1 MIANGKQLAVRS
13 RAAHATGPA
22 SRGEPCHRLVI
33 RRIVVSETP
42 ATLRQCAILAGGLGT
57 RLGEI
62 VREIPKPVLEVA
74 GRPFIA
80 WLMREMLRFGV
91 DEFVILTGHLSAA
104 VESAVMQAADA
115 LPKRVN
121 VIFSE
126 EPVRAGTG
134 GALFHARKL
143 LAERFL
149 VCNGDSLFDC
159 NIAALLGDF
168 AADGSDVLGRLIVR
182 DLPEAA
188 RYGTVA
194 LFADTIT
201 AFAERPVGQ
210 PQAGAP
216 APLMNAGIYAF
227 DKALLDH
234 LSETCSLERDVLPA
248 LARQGRLRA
257 TRQAGW
263 FVDIGIPDDLA
274 HARRELASCMD
285 RPALFL
291 DRDGVLNLDHGYVGS
306 RDRWEWVLRARE
318 AVALAT
324 AHGWH
329 VFLVTNQ
336 AGVARGLY
344 GEADVEALLHWV
356 ADELRRAGGTLDDWR
371 YCPYHTE
378 AKLDAYRRDSE
389 WRKPAP
395 GMLIDL
401 LRAWAIDPRHCV
413 MVGDKDIDLQAASA
427 AGMRG
432 ALFPGGD
439 LLDFIKPLLGL
450 ENRA

>member
-1 MIANGKQLAVRS
+1 MPRNYPHSMACLARS
-13 RAAHATGPA
+13 PDYGTWAPMESAPPMPKRQ
-22 SRGEPCHRLVI
+22 
-33 RRIVVSETP
+33 
-42 ATLRQCAILAGGLGT
+42 ATLRQCAILAGGLGS
-57 RLGEI
+57 RLGDI

-91 DEFVILTGHLSAA
+91 EEFLILTGHLSEA
-104 VESAVMQAADA
+104 VQEAVLHAADA
-115 LPKRVN
+115 LPKRVR

-134 GALFHARKL
+134 GALFHAAPH
-143 LAERFL
+143 LAENFL
-149 VCNGDSLFDC
+149 LCNGDSLFDC
-159 NIAALLGDF
+159 NIAALLSDF
-168 AADGSDVLGRLIVR
+168 SNDDPATIGRLVVR
-182 DLPEAA
+182 PQPAAA

-194 LFADTIT
+194 LDGDRIT
-201 AFAERPVGQ
+201 EFLERPVAE
-210 PQAGAP
+210 PAADAP
-216 APLMNAGIYAF
+216 RALMNAGIYAF
-227 DKALLDH
+227 SKNLLNE
-234 LSETCSLERDVLPA
+234 LTETCSLERDILPR
-248 LARQGRLRA
+248 LAHQGLLRA
-257 TRQAGW
+257 TRQTGW

-306 RDRWEWVLRARE
+306 RDRWEWVHNARE
-318 AVALAT
+318 AVAFAA

-336 AGVARGLY
+336 AGIARGLY
-344 GEADVEALLHWV
+344 GEADVDALLVWA

-378 AKLDAYRRDSE
+378 AKIDSYRRDSE

-401 LRAWAIDPRHCV
+401 LRAWSIDPRHCV
-413 MVGDKDIDLQAASA
+413 MVGDKDIDMQAAAA
-427 AGMRG
+427 AGVRG

-439 LLDFIKPLLGL
+439 LLAFVKPLLGV
-450 ENRA
+450 

>member
-1 MIANGKQLAVRS
+1 MS
-13 RAAHATGPA
+13 ERA
-22 SRGEPCHRLVI
+22 
-33 RRIVVSETP
+33 
-42 ATLRQCAILAGGLGT
+42 ATLRQCAILAGGLGS

-74 GRPFIA
+74 RRPFIA

-104 VESAVMQAADA
+104 VEEAVMQAADA
-115 LPKRVN
+115 LPKRVK
-121 VIFSE
+121 VVFSE
-126 EPVRAGTG
+126 EKLRAGTG
-134 GALFHARKL
+134 GALFHARAH

-149 VCNGDSLFDC
+149 LCNGDSLFDC
-159 NIAALLGDF
+159 NVAALLGDF
-168 AADGSDVLGRLIVR
+168 AKDGPDVLGRLVVR
-182 DLPEAA
+182 EQPEAA
-188 RYGTVA
+188 RYGAVSVQGDRIVDF
-194 LFADTIT
+194 L
-201 AFAERPVGQ
+201 ERPAPG
-210 PQAGAP
+210 AGA
-216 APLMNAGIYAF
+216 ALMNAGIYAI
-227 DKALLDH
+227 DKRLLDRV
-234 LSETCSLERDVLPA
+234 SETCSLERDILPA
-248 LARQGRLRA
+248 LAHSGALRA
-257 TRQAGW
+257 TRQSGW
-263 FVDIGIPDDLA
+263 FVDIGVPEDLA
-274 HARRELASCMD
+274 HARRELTSCLD

-306 RDRWEWVLRARE
+306 RDRWEWVENARE

-344 GEADVEALLHWV
+344 GEADVDALLVWV

-378 AKLDAYRRDSE
+378 AKIDAYRRDSE

-395 GMLIDL
+395 GMLVDL
-401 LRAWAIDPRHCV
+401 MRVWDVEPRHCL
-413 MVGDKDIDLQAASA
+413 MVGDRDIDMQAAAA
-427 AGMRG
+427 AGVRG

-439 LLDFIKPLLGL
+439 LLAFVKPLLGV
-450 ENRA
+450 